1 MVNLKNS
8 VETKMFV
15 ITRSRSILKKLSIN
29 HKKSS
34 AFCGTGNL
42 LTFAQQPEADLK
54 LKPYPFHNF
63 AFSIFISALAVSFRT
78 LQGLSSG
85 LLLSAFQNN
94 ISYVFVTATIRATCP
109 NSLIPY
115 LITIIKFRGVKNY
128 W

>member
-1 MVNLKNS
+1 
-8 VETKMFV
+8 MFV

-42 LTFAQQPEADLK
+42 LAFAQQPEADLK

-63 AFSIFISALAVSFRT
+63 AFSVFVSVLAVSFGT

-85 LLLSAFQNN
+85 LLLSAFPYN
-94 ISYVFVTATIRATCP
+94 ISYVFVTATMRATGP
-109 NSLIPY
+109 NPLIPY
-115 LITIIKFRGVKNY
+115 LVTIIKFRGLRNY